1 MRHRVIFTVLEG
13 LVNREPSSELLA
25 EAILEELCSAL
36 DERVAPPVLLVEQV
50 APAYSSKRTMG
61 RHFPAM

>member
-36 DERVAPPVLLVEQV
+36 DERVAPVPLVEQV